1 MTTIPPNT
9 NHGLR
14 LRESKSRYSLR
25 ITWAI
30 TAKDLVDGL
39 KNKTTLSVLLSI
51 LFLVVFYKYLPM
63 LELLADEGV
72 PTLLVYDAGS
82 SALITALEN
91 SATVN
96 TRTYPSEDKLRQSLA
111 NESQLPELGLVIPAD
126 FDQIVAV
133 GGTPEIQGY
142 VLHWVSTSEAEAL
155 KQTMEAHLAELA
167 GVPVRIRLEVY
178 IAPPEADGLG
188 ISVGIDMI
196 FAALL
201 IGIAFVPNLMF
212 EEKRTKTL
220 EALLVSPAGPVEVT
234 LAKALTGLIYC
245 LLTFAVVFAVYSA
258 LVVQWWLAIT
268 TAIVGSLFV
277 VSLGLVLGASL
288 ENRQQLMLWAWFVI
302 IPLVLPLLLVLV
314 GEQLV
319 LGLLP
324 VWLVTAFHWIPSAA
338 MLDLLRASFSNQSQI
353 ALWGPPLALVL
364 AWTIP
369 ILAGVAWLVRESER

>member
-1 MTTIPPNT
+1 MTTTQLNM
-9 NHGLR
+9 NQGS
-14 LRESKSRYSLR
+14 REGRPRNSFR

-51 LFLVVFYKYLPM
+51 LFLVLFYKYLPM
-63 LELLADEGV
+63 LADEDV

-82 SALITALEN
+82 SALVTALEN
-91 SATVN
+91 SAAVN

-126 FDQIVAV
+126 FDQVVAV

-142 VLHWVSTSEAEAL
+142 VLHWVSASEVEAL
-155 KQTMEAHLAELA
+155 KQTVEAHLAELA

-178 IAPPEADGLG
+178 IAPPNAKGLG
-188 ISVGIDMI
+188 IPMGIAMV
-196 FAALL
+196 FAVLL

-234 LAKALTGLIYC
+234 LAKALTGLIYA
-245 LLTFAVVFAVYSA
+245 LLSLAVAFAINYA
-258 LVVQWWLAIT
+258 LIVQWWLAIVA
-268 TAIVGSLFV
+268 AIAGSLFA
-277 VSLGLVLGASL
+277 VSLGLVLGTVL
-288 ENRQQLMLWAWFVI
+288 QNRQQLMLWAWFVI
-302 IPLVLPLLLVLV
+302 IPLFLPVLLVV
-314 GEQLV
+314 IGEQL
-319 LGLLP
+319 LADLLP
-324 VWLVTAFHWIPSAA
+324 MWLVAATQWIPSAA

-353 ALWGPPLALVL
+353 ALWAPPLALIL

-369 ILAGVAWLVRESER
+369 ILAGVAWLVRRAEA

>member
-1 MTTIPPNT
+1 
-9 NHGLR
+9 
-14 LRESKSRYSLR
+14 
-25 ITWAI
+25 
-30 TAKDLVDGL
+30 
-39 KNKTTLSVLLSI
+39 
-51 LFLVVFYKYLPM
+51 
-63 LELLADEGV
+63 
-72 PTLLVYDAGS
+72 
-82 SALITALEN
+82 
-91 SATVN
+91 
-96 TRTYPSEDKLRQSLA
+96 
-111 NESQLPELGLVIPAD
+111 
-126 FDQIVAV
+126 
-133 GGTPEIQGY
+133 
-142 VLHWVSTSEAEAL
+142 
-155 KQTMEAHLAELA
+155 MEAHLAELA

-188 ISVGIDMI
+188 IPVGIDMI

-245 LLTFAVVFAVYSA
+245 LLTFAVVFAVYYA

-314 GEQLV
+314 GEQLM

>member
-126 FDQIVAV
+126 FDQVVAV

-142 VLHWVSTSEAEAL
+142 VLHWVSASEAEAL
-155 KQTMEAHLAELA
+155 KHTMEVHLAELV

-188 ISVGIDMI
+188 IPVGIDMI

>member
-96 TRTYPSEDKLRQSLA
+96 TRAYPSEDKLRQSLA
-111 NESQLPELGLVIPAD
+111 NEGQLPELGLVIPAD
-126 FDQIVAV
+126 FDQVVAV

>member
-1 MTTIPPNT
+1 MTATQPNA
-9 NHGLR
+9 NHQRR
-14 LRESKSRYSLR
+14 LRESNPRYSLR
-25 ITWAI
+25 IIWAI

-39 KNKTTLSVLLSI
+39 RNKTTLSVLLSI

-63 LELLADEGV
+63 LELMADEGV

-142 VLHWVSTSEAEAL
+142 VLHWVSASEAEAL

-188 ISVGIDMI
+188 IPVGIDMI

-245 LLTFAVVFAVYSA
+245 LLTFAVVFAVYYA

-314 GEQLV
+314 GEQLM